1 MKGLLKK
8 KDPSI
13 SFATSEK
20 LSPNTLGPGLGS
32 GDGNSDLHKI
42 WPNLSLTLSFFF
54 FEAMIAF
61 N

>member
-1 MKGLLKK
+1 
-8 KDPSI
+8 
-13 SFATSEK
+13 
-20 LSPNTLGPGLGS
+20 
-32 GDGNSDLHKI
+32 LHKI